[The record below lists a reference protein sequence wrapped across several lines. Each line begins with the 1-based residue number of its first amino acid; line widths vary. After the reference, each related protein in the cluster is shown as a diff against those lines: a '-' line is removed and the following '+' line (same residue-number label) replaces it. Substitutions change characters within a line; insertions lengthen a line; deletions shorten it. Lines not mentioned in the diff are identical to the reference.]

1 MAAKHGN
8 RVYVQVLLEPN
19 RGELFLEDA
28 KNADLKASAHMRK
41 IIYEYLQKKYP
52 ELYFLAE
59 EKDKQK
65 WQEAVQARLEG
76 RALRRRADLA
86 LKEIHVDNQS
96 P

>member
-28 KNADLKASAHMRK
+28 EAAGLKASAHMRK
-41 IIYEYLQKKYP
+41 IIYDYLQKKYP
-52 ELYFLAE
+52 ERYFLAE

-76 RALRRRADLA
+76 RALRRRAEIA
-86 LKEIHVDNQS
+86 LKEVQADD
-96 P
+96 

>member
-28 KNADLKASAHMRK
+28 KDADIKASAHMRK
-41 IIYEYLQKKYP
+41 VIYEYLQKKYP
-52 ELYFLAE
+52 ERYFLAE

-76 RALRRRADLA
+76 RALRRRAEMA
-86 LKEIHVDNQS
+86 LKEVQS
-96 P
+96 DD